1 MLAPTQNPGTHGG
14 ADGKEW
20 LSPTTRETP
29 PGKHLT
35 TTGNVYPNS
44 TNSTCGGERKALE
57 AELSDSH
64 RERN

>member
-1 MLAPTQNPGTHGG
+1 MGRNVLVP
-14 ADGKEW
+14 
-20 LSPTTRETP
+20 P
-29 PGKHLT
+29 PGKQLT
-35 TTGNVYPNS
+35 MMGNVVYPNS